1 MPGNIVLVRQERP
14 HTAQLEDAFVAAHC
28 GKLVHGHELLAQLLI
43 VERVGYLAAPAFA
56 GIVGVDGFT
65 PQRLRQ
71 LLERG
76 TLLAAQEQH
85 AVAVAHDGV
94 GVVLVDGFELGLRLQ
109 YQTGRDLTAADGG
122 NELFQAGNLPDVGA
136 LVDQAPHMDGQPA
149 AVHIIGFLTQ
159 KVEQLGIAHGD
170 QEVERIVRVAH
181 DEKQRGLSIA
191 QRVQLQL
198 VICRQLP

>member
-1 MPGNIVLVRQERP
+1 M
-14 HTAQLEDAFVAAHC
+14 
-28 GKLVHGHELLAQLLI
+28 
-43 VERVGYLAAPAFA
+43 GYLAAPAFA

-122 NELFQAGNLPDVGA
+122 NELFQAGNLSDVGA
-136 LVDQAPHMDGQPA
+136 LVDQAPHMDGQPP

-159 KVEQLGIAHGD
+159 EIEQLGIAHGD

-181 DEKQRGLSIA
+181 DEKQRGLSVA

>member
-1 MPGNIVLVRQERP
+1 M
-14 HTAQLEDAFVAAHC
+14 
-28 GKLVHGHELLAQLLI
+28 
-43 VERVGYLAAPAFA
+43 GYLAAPAFA

-109 YQTGRDLTAADGG
+109 HQASGDLAASDGG
-122 NELFQAGNLPDVGA
+122 NELFQSGNLPDVGA

-149 AVHIIGFLTQ
+149 AVHIIGFFTQ
-159 KVEQLGIAHGD
+159 EIEQLGIAHGD